1 MRRGLRCGRSEWYAI
16 EVAKRMSR
24 LKKIGAT
31 RCTGGASNERFCCVE
46 PVSTIAVWWPARQH
60 CDKGVEGAEGL
71 GL

>member
-1 MRRGLRCGRSEWYAI
+1 
-16 EVAKRMSR
+16 MSR